1 MHRDGRRNH
10 ISDDTLDEML
20 RVDLKLSAA
29 EIGVSE
35 ELIQRT
41 LAAAKEGRKP
51 RTPERGEEQEGYEE
65 RLYQAARI
73 RRVRQTAGAAAAVL
87 VILAGG
93 AAYAG
98 LLAGSGS
105 ADSSMSEIMD
115 AAAGD
120 TVAMSGELQAEAEGA
135 VTEEEIAKEQD
146 TGGDPETGKLSQDAP
161 EDAESPTGAAAD
173 GLDGDAG
180 NGQNSILTESP
191 YEESVEIGDT
201 SKASALSVLADAL
214 LQAESVTVAGTDG
227 GEEAALTKEQSERL
241 AGVLDTVQSEPAD
254 SFGETVSYV
263 VTVVLEEGGGVW
275 RLGTKEE
282 AAVTDLRG
290 EEAYYRIGN
299 MTELQ
304 ELLESFLQ

>member
-1 MHRDGRRNH
+1 MYRDGRRNH
-10 ISDDTLDEML
+10 ITDDMLDEML

-29 EIGVSE
+29 KIGVSE

-98 LLAGSGS
+98 LMAGSGS

-115 AAAGD
+115 NAAGD
-120 TVAMSGELQAEAEGA
+120 NVAMSGELQAEAEGA
-135 VTEEEIAKEQD
+135 VTEEEIVQEPD
-146 TGGDPETGKLSQDAP
+146 TGGDPETGKLSG
-161 EDAESPTGAAAD
+161 DAESPTGAAAD
-173 GLDGDAG
+173 GSDADAG
-180 NGQNSILTESP
+180 NGQNSILTEGA
-191 YEESVEIGDT
+191 YKESVEIGDT
-201 SKASALSVLADAL
+201 SEASALSVLADAL
-214 LQAESVTVAGTDG
+214 LRAESVAAAGTEG
-227 GEEAALTKEQSERL
+227 GEAALTKEQSERL
-241 AGVLDTVQSEPAD
+241 AGVLVSMQSEPAD

-263 VTVVLEEGGGVW
+263 ITVVLEEGAFVW
-275 RLGTKEE
+275 RLGTEEE
-282 AAVTDLRG
+282 AAVTDPQG
-290 EEAYYRIGN
+290 EEAYYRIRN

>member
-1 MHRDGRRNH
+1 MYRDGRRNH
-10 ISDDTLDEML
+10 ITDDMLDEML

-29 EIGVSE
+29 KIGVSE

-98 LLAGSGS
+98 LMAGSGS

-115 AAAGD
+115 NAAGD

-135 VTEEEIAKEQD
+135 VTEEEIVQEPD
-146 TGGDPETGKLSQDAP
+146 TGGDPETGKLSG
-161 EDAESPTGAAAD
+161 DAESPTGAAAGGSD
-173 GLDGDAG
+173 ADAG
-180 NGQNSILTESP
+180 NGQNSILTEGA

-201 SKASALSVLADAL
+201 SEASALSVLADAL
-214 LQAESVTVAGTDG
+214 LRAESVAAAGTEG
-227 GEEAALTKEQSERL
+227 GEAALTKEQSERL
-241 AGVLDTVQSEPAD
+241 AGVLVSMQSEPAD

-263 VTVVLEEGGGVW
+263 ITVVLEEGAFVW
-275 RLGTKEE
+275 RLGTEEE
-282 AAVTDLRG
+282 AAVTDPQG
-290 EEAYYRIGN
+290 EEAYYRIRN

>member
-10 ISDDTLDEML
+10 ISDDTLDKML

-98 LLAGSGS
+98 LMAGSGS

-115 AAAGD
+115 DAAGD
-120 TVAMSGELQAEAEGA
+120 TAALNGELQAEAEGA
-135 VTEEEIAKEQD
+135 VTEEEIAQEQD
-146 TGGDPETGKLSQDAP
+146 TGGDPETGKLSGDAP

-173 GLDGDAG
+173 GSDAAAG
-180 NGQNSILTESP
+180 NGQNSILTEDA
-191 YEESVEIGDT
+191 YEESTGIGNT
-201 SKASALSVLADAL
+201 AEASDLSVLADAL
-214 LQAESVTVAGTDG
+214 LRAESVAAAGTKG
-227 GEEAALTKEQSERL
+227 GEAALTKEQSERL
-241 AGVLDTVQSEPAD
+241 AGVLGSMQSEPAD

-263 VTVVLEEGGGVW
+263 ITVTLEEGAFVW
-275 RLGTKEE
+275 RLGTEEE
-282 AAVTDLRG
+282 AAVTDPQG

>member
-1 MHRDGRRNH
+1 MYRDGRRNH
-10 ISDDTLDEML
+10 ITDDMLDEML

-29 EIGVSE
+29 KIGVSE

-98 LLAGSGS
+98 LMAGSGS

-115 AAAGD
+115 NAAGD

-173 GLDGDAG
+173 GSDADAG
-180 NGQNSILTESP
+180 NGQNSILTEGA

-201 SKASALSVLADAL
+201 SEASALSVLADAL
-214 LQAESVTVAGTDG
+214 LRAESVAAAGTEG
-227 GEEAALTKEQSERL
+227 GEAALTKEQSERL
-241 AGVLDTVQSEPAD
+241 AGVLVSMQSEPAD

-263 VTVVLEEGGGVW
+263 ITVVLEEGAFVW
-275 RLGTKEE
+275 RLGTEEE
-282 AAVTDLRG
+282 AAVTDPQG
-290 EEAYYRIGN
+290 EEAYYRIRN